1 MTVKTLA
8 HVAISAKPIR
18 RFSVLINRI
27 RSKYQGFEAPFSERR
42 VLLVTVDTLIVFL
55 ATRGALLL
63 RQRAAGSAF
72 EYLDSSDDW
81 QWFAILLGVWWVLA
95 HLNDLYDIPSSGNK
109 MLTITR
115 VVNVSVQLCIFYVP
129 FILVVPDTLLR
140 PFPLYFFLSLAVPA
154 ILLWRWLYA
163 TTSKAPAFGRRVL
176 IVGGGARAWTMA
188 RALEHEPLLNY
199 RVLGCVD
206 TNLATSPENGNGLQV
221 LGREQDLSD
230 LVRRL
235 NVQEIVVATERRI
248 DDELFHNLIDC
259 QARGVGMSLMPDLY
273 GRLSHS
279 LPVEHIDPHWMLI
292 AMQSMPVFNRLQ
304 LGLKRMMD
312 LVLAVFAL
320 PVLGLLAPLVALA
333 IRLDSPGP
341 VFYRQ
346 VRSGRAGKPFH
357 IIKFRTMRSDAEKDG
372 SPRWATEN
380 DPRITKVGR
389 FLRKARL
396 DELPQVLNV
405 LRGDMSIVGPR
416 PERPEFIAELQQEL
430 PFYRTRLMIKPG
442 LTGWAQIHYRYGS
455 TVHDALIKLQ
465 YDMYYL
471 RNWSLWLDLYVI
483 FRTFGVVFRFKG
495 T

>member
-1 MTVKTLA
+1 MTVKTIA
-8 HVAISAKPIR
+8 QMAGSTRPIR
-18 RFSVLINRI
+18 GFAVLVNRI

-42 VLLVTVDTLIVFL
+42 VLLLSVDTLIVFL

-63 RQRAAGSAF
+63 WQRANGPTF
-72 EYLDSSDDW
+72 EYSGSSAYW
-81 QWFAILLGVWWVLA
+81 YWFAILLGAWWVLA

-109 MLTITR
+109 LLAITR
-115 VVNVSVQLCIFYVP
+115 VVNVSVQLFIFYVP
-129 FILVVPDTLLR
+129 FMLLVPDGLMR
-140 PFPLYFFLSLAVPA
+140 PFPLYLFLSLAVPA

-163 TTSKAPAFGRRVL
+163 TTSNAPGFVRRVL
-176 IVGGGARAWTMA
+176 IVGGGERARAMA
-188 RALEHEPLLNY
+188 RALEQEPLLNY
-199 RVLGCVD
+199 RVLGFVD
-206 TNLATSPENGNGLQV
+206 GNLPPCPENGNGLRV
-221 LGREQDLSD
+221 LGREQDLGH
-230 LVRRL
+230 LVEQL

-248 DDELFHNLIDC
+248 DDELFHVLIDC
-259 QARGVGMSLMPDLY
+259 RARGVGMSLMPDLY

-279 LPVEHIDPHWMLI
+279 LPVEHIDPNWMLI

-312 LVLAVFAL
+312 LGLAVFAL
-320 PVLGLLAPLVALA
+320 PVLALLVPLIAMA
-333 IRLDSPGP
+333 IRLDSLGP
-341 VFYRQ
+341 IFYRQ
-346 VRSGRAGKPFH
+346 LRSGRAGKPFH
-357 IIKFRTMRSDAEKDG
+357 IIKFRTMCSDAEKDG
-372 SPRWATEN
+372 RPRWAAED

-389 FLRKARL
+389 LLRKTRL
-396 DELPQVLNV
+396 DELPQILNV

-416 PERPEFIAELQQEL
+416 PERPEFIAELQQEI

-442 LTGWAQIHYRYGS
+442 LTGWAQIHYRYGN

-465 YDMYYL
+465 YDIYYL